1 MKKLLLALLFVSN
14 TQAAVVAQADNG
26 GGGKIVLFDTV
37 CKTNQNMRAMLG
49 YSGDGESMQGCWLAE
64 AGVVIV
70 KWSDGDV
77 RRYPI
82 KLFKVGEV

>member
-1 MKKLLLALLFVSN
+1 MKKLLFVLLFVSN
-14 TQAAVVAQADNG
+14 AQAAVVAESNNG
-26 GGGKIVLFDTV
+26 AGGKIILFDTV

-49 YSGDGESMQGCWLAE
+49 YSGDGEAMQGCWLAE
-64 AGVVIV
+64 SGVVIV
-70 KWSDGDV
+70 KWSDGDI